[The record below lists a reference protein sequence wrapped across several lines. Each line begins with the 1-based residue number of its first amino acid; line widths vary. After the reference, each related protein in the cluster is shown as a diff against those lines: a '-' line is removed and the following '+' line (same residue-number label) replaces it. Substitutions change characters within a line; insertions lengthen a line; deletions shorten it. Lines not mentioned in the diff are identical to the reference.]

1 MLPFKQEK
9 INDKQ
14 AIRIFSQDTEDEEF
28 KWHRDAEN
36 RIVEILEPTD
46 WKFQFDNKL
55 PQKLEGIITI
65 PKGVYHRV
73 IKGSGNLKVKITFS
87 V

>member
-9 INDKQ
+9 INDKEV
-14 AIRIFSQDTEDEEF
+14 IRIFSQDTDDEEF
-28 KWHRDAEN
+28 KWHRDAED
-36 RIVEILEPTD
+36 RIVEILETTD

-55 PQKLEGIITI
+55 PQKLEGTITI

-73 IKGSGNLKVKITFS
+73 IKGTNDLKVKITFL